1 VTPSGTL
8 RLNCLFV
15 AGVKPRKTLDT
26 MEQYCH
32 DHVVT
37 CMPPEYIA
45 YKYLKMVALSTGI
58 TR

>member
-1 VTPSGTL
+1 MTLSGTL
-8 RLNCLFV
+8 HLNCLFV

-45 YKYLKMVALSTGI
+45 YKYLKMLC
-58 TR
+58 